1 MAVIRKGK
9 GMTLIQLIRNAQ
21 QYEAWDRPKTDG
33 LRKRESRLKLAKTEV
48 LPNIKFKDVL
58 VNVLHTKPYA
68 LRFYTHILNENKDG
82 RYPAYIDFMMA
93 GKGTKVQL
101 NCGCYDNWG
110 RANYA
115 NYKAGVSFQHT
126 SDGKKQNSKNK
137 MKLPFMCVAKNTL
150 VTTVGGDKHIQD
162 IVEGDSVLTLKG
174 YKRVTKA
181 WQSGTKSV
189 VRVTTSGGHSM
200 DITPDH
206 RVFTFKDNKF
216 QYTEIRNLAKGD
228 YLFQVF
234 PAWATNVIQYDH
246 LAGMSHS
253 EMDQWDKA
261 NGPNTEQNEYLRDV
275 VSSNALTKT
284 IESIKFAGDSE
295 VYDLEVEGAHHFL
308 ANGFVVHNCKHL
320 HAFSFKLLQEKM
332 LNTDLTLAP
341 EVLRVAKNTIAQLE
355 AKKRKSQKKW
365 TDTFE
370 ELFTG
375 TPQKVSPSTKL
386 KPDTK

>member
-1 MAVIRKGK
+1 
-9 GMTLIQLIRNAQ
+9 
-21 QYEAWDRPKTDG
+21 
-33 LRKRESRLKLAKTEV
+33 
-48 LPNIKFKDVL
+48 
-58 VNVLHTKPYA
+58 
-68 LRFYTHILNENKDG
+68 
-82 RYPAYIDFMMA
+82 MMA

-137 MKLPFMCVAKNTL
+137 MKLPFC
-150 VTTVGGDKHIQD
+150 
-162 IVEGDSVLTLKG
+162 
-174 YKRVTKA
+174 
-181 WQSGTKSV
+181 
-189 VRVTTSGGHSM
+189 
-200 DITPDH
+200 
-206 RVFTFKDNKF
+206 
-216 QYTEIRNLAKGD
+216 
-228 YLFQVF
+228 
-234 PAWATNVIQYDH
+234 
-246 LAGMSHS
+246 
-253 EMDQWDKA
+253 
-261 NGPNTEQNEYLRDV
+261 
-275 VSSNALTKT
+275 
-284 IESIKFAGDSE
+284 
-295 VYDLEVEGAHHFL
+295 
-308 ANGFVVHNCKHL
+308 CKHL

-375 TPQKVSPSTKL
+375 TPQKVSASTKL